1 MTGAWYL
8 QTSTAAQDVQYV
20 EICLDANCSTT
31 EGLRDPN
38 VEPSQPGRISMNTYW
53 WPYLPDGPHKF
64 WVRGVDSFDAR
75 GPIGGPLNVVYDSC
89 TPTMRLYAPADG
101 DVLSGVQTLNARFGN
116 CNFNRAI
123 FYVDD
128 IPLPAVKTPAED
140 GSYQYTL
147 DTRTLANGTHT
158 VRVAADDGNITVDDP
173 VWVTVEN
180 TLTPISGY
188 YLGLGADVRNIL
200 GPPLGNEYRVGGGQA
215 QNYAGGR
222 IYWSQT
228 SGAHVVYGAILSRYL
243 AVGGPTGPLGF
254 PTTDES
260 RTPDNVGRYNHFS
273 RGGSIYWTPS
283 TGAHAIYGSIR
294 ATWAATGWE
303 RGPLGYPTTD
313 EMGTPDRIG
322 RYNHFSR
329 GGSVYWTP
337 STGAHAIYGSI
348 RATWA
353 ATGWERGPLGYP
365 TTDEM
370 GTPDR
375 IGRYNHFSRGGS
387 VYWTPTTGAR
397 AIYGAI
403 RTTWGNLGW
412 ERSRLGYPISSEYA
426 VYGGRR
432 NDFQRGAITYNAATR
447 TTRVVYR

>member
-1 MTGAWYL
+1 MLTTSWHNDL
-8 QTSTAAQDVQYV
+8 Q
-20 EICLDANCSTT
+20 
-31 EGLRDPN
+31 
-38 VEPSQPGRISMNTYW
+38 
-53 WPYLPDGPHKF
+53 DGPHKF

-75 GPIGGPLNVVYDSC
+75 GPISGPLNVVYDSC

-116 CNFNRAI
+116 CSVNGAI

-128 IPLPAVKTPAED
+128 IPLPKVKTPAPD
-140 GSYQYTL
+140 GSFQYAL
-147 DTRTLANGTHT
+147 DTRTLLNGTHT
-158 VRVAADDGNITVDDP
+158 IRVAADDGNITVDDP

-180 TLTPISGY
+180 TLTPISAY
-188 YLGLGADVRNIL
+188 YLGLETSVRNVLGQPL
-200 GPPLGNEYRVGGGQA
+200 GPEYPVGVGQA

-222 IYWSQT
+222 IYWSP
-228 SGAHVVYGAILSRYL
+228 SGGAHVVHGAILSRYL

-260 RTPDNVGRYNHFS
+260 RTPDGIGRYNHFS
-273 RGGSIYWTPS
+273 RGGSIYWTSS

-294 ATWAATGWE
+294 SAWASTGWE

-313 EMGTPDRIG
+313 E
-322 RYNHFSR
+322 
-329 GGSVYWTP
+329 
-337 STGAHAIYGSI
+337 
-348 RATWA
+348 
-353 ATGWERGPLGYP
+353 L
-365 TTDEM
+365 

-412 ERSRLGYPISSEYA
+412 ERSRLGYPTSSEYA
-426 VYGGRR
+426 STGGRR
-432 NDFQRGAITYNAATR
+432 NDFQRGSVTWTAATR